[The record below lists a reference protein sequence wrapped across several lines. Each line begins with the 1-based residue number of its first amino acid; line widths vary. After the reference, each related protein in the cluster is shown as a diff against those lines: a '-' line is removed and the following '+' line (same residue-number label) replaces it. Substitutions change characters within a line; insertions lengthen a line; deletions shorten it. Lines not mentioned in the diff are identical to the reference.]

1 MYKNFTAL
9 QCGDKPCYRQK
20 ILLIMRLTI
29 ILTMAIFFQ
38 AQASGFAQKVS
49 LDVRN
54 TPVREVLSQLTKQTG
69 YNFIC
74 DAAVMNGTGPVT
86 LKVKDTQLKQVLEIC
101 FINQPIELL
110 FGDNATIVVKLKRKI
125 EPVQVQQVNISGV
138 VTDSKVATMPG
149 VSVLLKGTKIGSTT
163 DANGAYLIKAPAAT
177 GTLVFSSIGYVSQ
190 EVAIAGKT
198 VINVSLTETPQSLGD
213 VVVVGYGSQS
223 RTTVTSSITKVEGK
237 HIGNQPV
244 STPGEA
250 LAGLAA
256 GVQVQSDQGGKP
268 GAAPTIRV
276 RGVSSLSSSNDPLYV
291 VDGYP
296 LETAANFNL
305 INPSDIESIEVLKDA
320 ASAAIYG
327 SRAANGVVLV
337 TTKRGKAGKT
347 VFSVSAYTGIQEVDR
362 YIDVLSKDQ
371 YVQQVKAL
379 SRIKNLQY
387 PAILDGDISNLPD
400 VDWQKEI
407 FRTAPIRSFEF
418 NASGGSEKVRF
429 SASAGIFKQKGVLIG
444 TEYTRYNTRLNLD
457 ADIVKNVKFGFS
469 VSPSYAEQY
478 RQPSSGQASG
488 AGANPNDFI
497 IGVPGL
503 VADLNLPSPL
513 NQALTFQPIVPVYRA
528 NGDFAQPYDRELNY
542 NLSPTAVFS
551 ASNFYKPVGILSLSV
566 NRSRAFRTLSNA
578 FIEYAP
584 LPGLKLKTYIG
595 ATLENEQVHGYI
607 PGSMAYSSAPTAS
620 NSSPQLA
627 GIFASDNVR
636 NSFDWVWENTATYDK
651 QIGKHH
657 FNVLGLFSA
666 QKYESQINYTA
677 GLPGTFITTAVQ
689 SPLASPNTVGTELFD
704 ANTFVSYAGRLTYD
718 YNKKYL
724 FTAAVRQDGSSRFGS
739 NNKFAVFPSFSLG
752 WRLAE
757 EPFLK
762 EALLK
767 IGINEFKLRG
777 GYGRTGNANIGSF
790 TYINSIAL
798 NRNYA
803 SGNARIFGT
812 QQTGFANPDLTW
824 EKNDQTSIGTD
835 IGLLQNKIVFTFDYF
850 IRNSNGMLLNKALP
864 LAIGYTSSLQS
875 SVYNSSYQ
883 ANLGKLQN
891 KGFEFTA
898 NTNFKLGAVTWNAN
912 ANFSTYKTKVLD
924 LGGPSALPAVRAING
939 WNNVYQ
945 VKVGDPL
952 GIMYGYEIIGVFK
965 NASDLANNPKVTTG
979 NSIGDSM
986 IKDQNG
992 DGKIDVNDVTQL
1004 GHGLPDFTYGL
1015 TNTFQYKNFDLSILV
1030 QGVQG
1035 VNIINGNNRQT
1046 ITGNHN
1052 QNSLAKYFNNYFDP
1066 AFPDREV
1073 LYGSPIATGALPGA
1087 ALTNLAVENGSY
1099 LRVRNITL
1107 GYRLNE
1113 SFLRKISLQ
1122 SARLYVTAQ
1131 NPFLITK
1138 YSGYNP
1144 EANIMGGD
1152 PTTPGV
1158 DQGTYPTARTI
1169 IIGINFGF

>member
-1 MYKNFTAL
+1 MYKIFTAL
-9 QCGDKPCYRQK
+9 QCGDILCYKQK
-20 ILLIMRLTI
+20 ILRVMRLTI
-29 ILTMAIFFQ
+29 ILILAAIFQ
-38 AQASGFAQKVS
+38 VSAGTFAQQVS
-49 LDVRN
+49 INVKDI
-54 TPVREVLSQLTKQTG
+54 PVREVLNQLTKQTG

-74 DAAVMNGTGPVT
+74 EANIINATAPVT
-86 LKVKDTQLKQVLEIC
+86 IKLKNTTLQTVLDAC
-101 FINQPIELL
+101 FTDQKVDMV
-110 FGDNATIVVKLKRKI
+110 FGDKSTIVIKKRIQIIKPIPMIITVSGKI
-125 EPVQVQQVNISGV
+125 
-138 VTDSKVATMPG
+138 TDNKGGPMPG
-149 VSVLLKGTKIGSTT
+149 VSVLVKGTKTGVVS
-163 DANGAYLIKAPAAT
+163 DNDGNYAIKVPDQNAI
-177 GTLVFSSIGYVSQ
+177 LVFTFVGMISQ
-190 EVAIAGKT
+190 EIAIGNRT
-198 VINVSLTETPQSLGD
+198 TINVVLVETPQSLSD
-213 VVVVGYGSQS
+213 VVVVGYGTQS

-237 HIGNQPV
+237 NIGNQPV

-347 VFSVSAYTGIQEVDR
+347 VFSVSAYSGIQEVNK

-387 PAILDGDISNLPD
+387 PAILDGDISGLPD

-407 FRTAPIRSFEF
+407 FRTAPIYNFEF
-418 NASGGSEKVRF
+418 NASGGSEKIRF
-429 SASAGIFKQKGVLIG
+429 SASAGVFKQKGVLIG
-444 TEYTRYNTRLNLD
+444 TEYTRYNARLNLD

-469 VSPSYAEQY
+469 VSPSYSEQF

-497 IGVPGL
+497 LGVPGL
-503 VADLNLPSPL
+503 LADLNLPSPL

-542 NLSPTAVFS
+542 NLSPTSVFS
-551 ASNFYKPVGILSLSV
+551 ASNFYNPVGILSQSI

-578 FIEYAP
+578 FLEYAP
-584 LPGLKLKTYIG
+584 IEGLKLKTYIG
-595 ATLENEQVHGYI
+595 ATLENEQVHGYV
-607 PGSMAYSSAPTAS
+607 PGTMAYSSAPTAS
-620 NSSPQLA
+620 GAAPQLA
-627 GIFASDNVR
+627 GIFASDNVK

-666 QKYESQINYTA
+666 QKYEAQINYTA

-689 SPLASPNTVGTELFD
+689 SPLASPNTVGTERFD
-704 ANTFVSYAGRLTYD
+704 ANTFVSYAGRFTYD

-752 WRLAE
+752 WRIAE

-762 EALLK
+762 ESLLK

-790 TYINSIAL
+790 TYVNQVNL
-798 NRNYA
+798 NTNYA
-803 SGNARIFGT
+803 SGNARLFGT
-812 QQTGFANPDLTW
+812 QQSGLANPDLTW

-835 IGLLQNKIVFTFDYF
+835 IGLLQNKIVLTFDYF
-850 IRNSNGMLLNKALP
+850 IRNSNGMLLRKDLP
-864 LAIGYTSSLQS
+864 LDVGYTSF
-875 SVYNSSYQ
+875 YQ

-898 NTNFKLGAVTWNAN
+898 NTNFKLGAVIWNAN

-952 GIMYGYEIIGVFK
+952 GYMYGYEIIGVFK
-965 NASDLANNPKVTTG
+965 NASDLANNAKATTG
-979 NSIGDSM
+979 NNIGDYI

-992 DGKIDVNDVTQL
+992 DGKVDVNDMTKL

-1015 TNTFQYKNFDLSILV
+1015 TNSFQYKNFDLSILV

-1052 QNSLAKYFNNYFDP
+1052 QNSVTKYFNNYYDP
-1066 AFPDREV
+1066 AFPERDV
-1073 LYGSPIATGALPGA
+1073 LYSSPIATGALPGA

-1107 GYRLNE
+1107 GYRFGDNL
-1113 SFLRKISLQ
+1113 LRKLSIQ
-1122 SARLYVTAQ
+1122 SARFYVTAQ

-1158 DQGTYPTARTI
+1158 DQGTYPTARTFI
-1169 IIGINFGF
+1169 LGINFGF

>member
-9 QCGDKPCYRQK
+9 SCGDKPCYRRK

-29 ILTMAIFFQ
+29 ILMVALVFQ
-38 AQASGFAQKVS
+38 VHASIFAQKVS
-49 LDVRN
+49 LDVKN
-54 TPVREVLSQLTKQTG
+54 APVREVLSQLTKQTG

-74 DAAVMNGTGPVT
+74 DASVMNSSGPVT
-86 LKVKDTQLKQVLEIC
+86 LRVREVQLQKVLDAC
-101 FINQPIELL
+101 FAGQSVELI
-110 FGDNATIVVKLKRKI
+110 FSDDATIVIKKKVKKELAA
-125 EPVQVQQVNISGV
+125 PQQVSITGTVSDTKG
-138 VTDSKVATMPG
+138 ATMPG
-149 VSVLLKGTKIGSTT
+149 VSILVKGTKIGTTT
-163 DANGAYLIKAPAAT
+163 DGNGAYVIKAPTAT
-177 GTLVFSSIGYVSQ
+177 GTLVFSSIGYVTQ
-190 EVAIAGKT
+190 EVSIAGKT
-198 VINVSLTETPQSLGD
+198 VINVSLAETPQSLGD

-223 RTTVTSSITKVEGK
+223 RSTVTSSITKVEGK
-237 HIGNQPV
+237 NISNQPV

-256 GVQVQSDQGGKP
+256 GVQVQSDQGAKP
-268 GAAPTIRV
+268 GATPTIRV

-305 INPSDIESIEVLKDA
+305 INPSDIESLEVLKDA

-327 SRAANGVVLV
+327 SRAANGVVIV

-347 VFSVSAYTGIQEVDR
+347 VFSVSAYTGIQEVTR
-362 YIDVLSKDQ
+362 FIDVLKKDQ

-379 SRIKNLQY
+379 SRIKNLPY
-387 PAILDGDISNLPD
+387 PTILDGDISGLPD

-407 FRTAPIRSFEF
+407 FRSAPIHNFEF

-429 SASAGIFKQKGVLIG
+429 SASAGLFKQKGVLIG
-444 TEYTRYNTRLNLD
+444 TEYTRYNTRFNLD

-469 VSPSYAEQY
+469 ISPSYAEQY

-488 AGANPNDFI
+488 AGANPSDFI
-497 IGVPGL
+497 KGVPGL
-503 VADLNLPSPL
+503 LADLNLPSPL

-528 NGDFAQPYDRELNY
+528 NGDIAQPYDRELNY
-542 NLSPTAVFS
+542 NLSPTSVFS
-551 ASNFYKPVGILSLSV
+551 ASNFYNPVGILSQSI

-578 FIEYAP
+578 FLEYNP

-595 ATLENEQVHGYI
+595 ATLENETVHGYV
-607 PGSMAYSSAPTAS
+607 PGTMAYSSAPTAS
-620 NSSPQLA
+620 ASNPQLA

-651 QIGKHH
+651 QIGNHH
-657 FNVLGLFSA
+657 FNILGLFSA

-677 GLPGTFITTAVQ
+677 GLPGTFITTSVE

-704 ANTFVSYAGRLTYD
+704 ANTFVSYAGRFTYD
-718 YNKKYL
+718 YAKKYL

-762 EALLK
+762 ERLAK

-790 TYINSIAL
+790 TYVNSIAL

-803 SGNARIFGT
+803 SGNSRIFGT

-824 EKNDQTSIGTD
+824 EKNDQTSVGTD
-835 IGLLQNKIVFTFDYF
+835 IGLLGNKIVLTFDYF
-850 IRNSNGMLLNKALP
+850 VRNSNGMLLNKALP
-864 LAIGYTSSLQS
+864 LAVGYTST
-875 SVYNSSYQ
+875 YQ

-891 KGFEFTA
+891 KGMDISA
-898 NTNFKLGAVTWNAN
+898 NTNFKLGQVTWIAN

-924 LGGPSALPAVRAING
+924 LGGPSALPAVQAING

-945 VKVGDPL
+945 VQVGQPL
-952 GIMYGYEIIGVFK
+952 GIMYGYEIIGIFK
-965 NASDLANNPKVTTG
+965 NAGDLARYAKATSGNNV
-979 NSIGDSM
+979 GDVI

-992 DGKIDVNDVTQL
+992 DGKIDVNDMTAL
-1004 GHGLPDFTYGL
+1004 GHGLPDFSYGL
-1015 TNTFQYKNFDLSILV
+1015 TNSFQYKNFDLSILV

-1046 ITGNHN
+1046 LTGNHN
-1052 QNSLAKYFNNYFDP
+1052 QNSLANYFNNYFDP

-1073 LYGSPIATGALPGA
+1073 KYPSPVSTASLPGP
-1087 ALTNLAVENGSY
+1087 ALSSLAVENGSY

-1107 GYRLNE
+1107 GYRLGENVLKKL
-1113 SFLRKISLQ
+1113 SIS
-1122 SARLYVTAQ
+1122 SARFYVTAQ

-1144 EANIMGGD
+1144 EANVMGSD

-1169 IIGINFGF
+1169 IFGINFGF

>member
-1 MYKNFTAL
+1 M
-9 QCGDKPCYRQK
+9 PCHAPK
-20 ILLIMRLTI
+20 FLLIMKLIII
-29 ILTMAIFFQ
+29 ILMVTFLQVNAASY
-38 AQASGFAQKVS
+38 AQEVSINVKNASV
-49 LDVRN
+49 N
-54 TPVREVLSQLTKQTG
+54 EVLNQLTKQTG

-74 DAAVMNGTGPVT
+74 DAAIIKVTNPVT
-86 LKVKDTQLKQVLEIC
+86 INVNHAALKNVLNQC
-101 FINQPIELL
+101 FANQPVEIV
-110 FGDNATIVVKLKRKI
+110 FGDDNTVVIKQKSHLNK
-125 EPVQVQQVNISGV
+125 PVIQAISITGK
-138 VTDSKVATMPG
+138 VTDSQGQALPG
-149 VSVLLKGTKIGSTT
+149 VSIKLKGTQEGTVS
-163 DANGAYLIKAPAAT
+163 DNNGGYSIKVPDNNSV
-177 GTLVFSSIGYVSQ
+177 LVFSFIGFVTR
-190 EVAIAGKT
+190 EITVGGNT
-198 VINVSLTETPQSLGD
+198 VINVTLADAPRTLSD
-213 VVVVGYGSQS
+213 VIVVGYGTQS
-223 RTTVTSSITKVEGK
+223 RATVTAAITKVDGK
-237 HIGNQPV
+237 NIGNQPV
-244 STPGEA
+244 GTPGEA

-256 GVQVQSDQGGKP
+256 GVQVQSDQGAKP

-305 INPSDIESIEVLKDA
+305 INPGDIESLEVLKDA

-347 VFSVSAYTGIQEVDR
+347 TFAVTAYSGIQNVTK
-362 YIDVLSKDQ
+362 YISVLKKDQ
-371 YVQQVKAL
+371 YVQQVKDL
-379 SRIKNLQY
+379 SRIKGLQY
-387 PAILDGDISNLPD
+387 PSILDGDISGLPD
-400 VDWQKEI
+400 VDWQKAI
-407 FRTAPIRSFEF
+407 FRSAPVSDFEL
-418 NASGGSEKVRF
+418 NASGGSEKIRF
-429 SASAGIFKQKGVLIG
+429 NASAGFFRQKGVLIG
-444 TEYTRYNTRLNLD
+444 TDYSRYTTRVNLD
-457 ADIVKNVKFGFS
+457 ADIVKNLKFSFS
-469 VSPSYAEQY
+469 ISPSYAEQF

-488 AGANPNDFI
+488 AGANPADYI
-497 IGVPGL
+497 VGVPGL
-503 VADLNLPSPL
+503 VANLNLPSPL

-528 NGDFAQPYDRELNY
+528 NGDFAEPYDRELGY

-551 ASNFYKPVGILSLSV
+551 ASNFYSPVNILSQSI

-578 FIEYAP
+578 FLEYTPIPA
-584 LPGLKLKTYIG
+584 LKLKTYIG

-607 PGSMAYSSAPTAS
+607 PGTMAYSSAPTAS
-620 NSSPQLA
+620 ASNPQLA

-651 QIGKHH
+651 QIGQHH

-666 QKYESQINYTA
+666 QKYNSQINYTA

-689 SPLASPNTVGTELFD
+689 SPLASPNTVGTEVFD
-704 ANTFVSYAGRLTYD
+704 ANTFLSYAGRFTYD
-718 YNKKYL
+718 YSRKYL
-724 FTAAVRQDGSSRFGS
+724 FTAAVRQDASSRFGP
-739 NNKFAVFPSFSLG
+739 NNRYAVFPSFSMG

-757 EPFLK
+757 ESFLK
-762 EALLK
+762 EPLAKLS
-767 IGINEFKLRG
+767 INELKLRG

-790 TYINSIAL
+790 TYVNSIAL
-798 NRNYA
+798 NKNYA
-803 SGNARIFGT
+803 SGSNRLFGT

-824 EKNDQTSIGTD
+824 EKNDQTSVGTD
-835 IGLLQNKIVFTFDYF
+835 IGFMQNKIALTFDYF

-864 LAIGYTSSLQS
+864 LDVGYAT
-875 SVYNSSYQ
+875 SYQ

-898 NTNFKLGAVTWNAN
+898 STSFRLGPVNWNTN

-924 LGGPSALPAVRAING
+924 LGGPAALPAVQAING

-945 VKVGDPL
+945 VKVGQPL
-952 GIMYGYEIIGVFK
+952 GIMYGYQIAGVYR
-965 NASDLANNPKVTTG
+965 NAADLANNAKVASG
-979 NSIGDSM
+979 NNIGDLM

-992 DGKIDVNDVTQL
+992 DGVINVKDVTAL

-1015 TNTFQYKNFDLSILV
+1015 TNTFQYKNFDLSILI

-1046 ITGNHN
+1046 LTGNNN
-1052 QNSLAKYFNNYFDP
+1052 QNSLSKYYKNYFDP
-1066 AFPDREV
+1066 ADPTRNV
-1073 LYGSPIATGALPGA
+1073 LYASPIATSALPGP
-1087 ALTNLAVENGSY
+1087 ALTSLSVENGSY

-1107 GYRLNE
+1107 GYRL
-1113 SFLRKISLQ
+1113 SDITLRKLFVK

-1138 YSGYNP
+1138 YTGYNP
-1144 EANIMGGD
+1144 EANIMGSD